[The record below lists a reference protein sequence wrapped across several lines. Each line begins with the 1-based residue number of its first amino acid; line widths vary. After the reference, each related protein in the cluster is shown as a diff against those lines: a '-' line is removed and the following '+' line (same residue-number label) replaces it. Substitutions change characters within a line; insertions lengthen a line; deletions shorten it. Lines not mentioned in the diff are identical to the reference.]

1 MSSPA
6 LNKLYEVIG
15 KLTVQTQSL
24 ESELRA
30 LRAELSENSTYITHL
45 ESRLQDYIVQDPP
58 AAAAATKAKRTKL
71 SKDANDGWEDISI
84 LSPLPLECA
93 FGCKEGQR
101 CMSHHP
107 IIRPPERQ
115 LANICASCGVP
126 LSIGEHLDCNK
137 FVPLVRQIADN
148 CASCGLAVSI
158 GEHSDCC
165 TTIPLVRQVADTRWH
180 DEEYCGEEE
189 FSFLPKNFWEGRVN
203 DFENPL
209 FQIPQEDIPEEDIVI
224 GDLRKMTTPQH
235 SKLTLSDLA
244 VHPKKSEEN
253 HYGGALYA

>member
-6 LNKLYEVIG
+6 LNTLYEVIG
-15 KLTVQTQSL
+15 KLTVQTQSQ

-30 LRAELSENSTYITHL
+30 LRAELSENATYITHL
-45 ESRLQDYIVQDPP
+45 ESRLREYIVEDPP
-58 AAAAATKAKRTKL
+58 AAAAKAKRTKL
-71 SKDANDGWEDISI
+71 SKQADDGWEDISI

-93 FGCKEGQR
+93 FGCEEGQR

-126 LSIGEHLDCNK
+126 LSTGEHIDCNK
-137 FVPLVRQIADN
+137 FIPLVRQIADN

-158 GEHSDCC
+158 GEHSDCH
-165 TTIPLVRQVADTRWH
+165 TFTPLVRQVANTLWH
-180 DEEYCGEEE
+180 DDNYCREEQ
-189 FSFLPKNFWEGRVN
+189 FSFLPENYWEGRMN

-209 FQIPQEDIPEEDIVI
+209 FQIPHDDIPEENIVI
-224 GDLRKMTTPQH
+224 GGR
-235 SKLTLSDLA
+235 KLTVADLA
-244 VHPKKSEEN
+244 IHPKK
-253 HYGGALYA
+253 